1 MSFILP
7 VINVF
12 HWELLLVADKLI
24 EKTGISQISDSTGT
38 KIDQQVSSVSNYT
51 KSVIIEFRNIIGF

>member
-24 EKTGISQISDSTGT
+24 ET
-38 KIDQQVSSVSNYT
+38 K
-51 KSVIIEFRNIIGF
+51 